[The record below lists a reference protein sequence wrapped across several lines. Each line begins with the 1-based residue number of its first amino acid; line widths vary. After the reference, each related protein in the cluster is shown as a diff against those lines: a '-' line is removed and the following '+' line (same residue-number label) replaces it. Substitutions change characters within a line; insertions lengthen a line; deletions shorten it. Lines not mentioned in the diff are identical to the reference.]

1 MTEPRRDRWGRYII
15 PDPKTGEDREWTR
28 ATTIAGVLPDRYHL
42 ERWGE
47 RMVVLGI
54 ARDESLYVLAQT
66 SKYED
71 KQQLDRI
78 ARDAKSAA
86 KSGSAANV
94 GTAIHKFT
102 EMVEDGYSIDVVP
115 QRYRA
120 DVAAY
125 LDALKQLD
133 ATVLSKEQIVLNP
146 AVGVAGTYDRKLAI
160 PRFSKSPIIGDI
172 KTGRTVDFG
181 LLEFSVQLAIYA
193 NSEYRFDVDTGEVE
207 DIGGKDTPDRE
218 VGLLFHIQAGK
229 GRCEVW
235 ELDLVRGWEAAKV
248 ALQVREM
255 RSWKDLGKKI
265 EITQP
270 EEEE

>member
-15 PDPKTGEDREWTR
+15 PDPETGEEREWTR

-66 SKYED
+66 AKYED
-71 KQQLDRI
+71 KQRLDKI

-86 KSGSAANV
+86 QSGASANV
-94 GTAIHKFT
+94 GTALHTFT
-102 EMVEDGYSIDVVP
+102 EMVEDGESIDVVP
-115 QRYRA
+115 SKYRA
-120 DVAAY
+120 DVSAY
-125 LDALKQLD
+125 LDALEKLN

-146 AVGVAGTYDRKLAI
+146 KVGVAGTYDRKLTV
-160 PRFSKSPIIGDI
+160 PHLSKKPLIGDI

-181 LLEFSVQLAIYA
+181 LLEYSVQLAIYA
-193 NSEYRFDVDTGEVE
+193 NSEYLFNVDTGEVDHVDE
-207 DIGGKDTPDRE
+207 EPDRE
-218 VGLLFHIQAGK
+218 RGLLFHIQAGK

-235 ELDLVRGWEAAKV
+235 ELDLERGWEAAQT
-248 ALQVREM
+248 ALKVREM
-255 RSWKDLGKKI
+255 RGWKDLGKKV
-265 EITQP
+265 ELNG
-270 EEEE
+270 EKGE

>member
-66 SKYED
+66 AKYED
-71 KQQLDRI
+71 KQRLDKI

-94 GTAIHKFT
+94 GTAIHTFT
-102 EMVEDGYSIDVVP
+102 EMVEDGQPIEVVP

-125 LDALKQLD
+125 LDALTQLD

-146 AVGVAGTYDRKLAI
+146 TVGVAGTYDRKLKVPSI
-160 PRFSKSPIIGDI
+160 SNLPLIGDI

-181 LLEFSVQLAIYA
+181 LLEYSVQLSIYA
-193 NSEYRFDVDTGEVE
+193 NSEYRFDSDTGEVE
-207 DIGGKDTPDRE
+207 EITDLPDLAS
-218 VGLLFHIQAGK
+218 GLIFHIQAGK

-235 ELDLVRGWEAAKV
+235 EIDLIRGWEAAKV

-255 RSWKDLGKKI
+255 RSWKDLAKKI